1 MGGSPEEIESS
12 GAELEYW
19 LEELV
24 YLVCVYMCVY
34 VCECACVCVCVCV
47 RVHVCTCVS
56 VQCTRCVLHTS
67 YVIPAAPTAFV
78 AARLFHDCAEV
89 SRTHEAAA
97 GRMKD
102 RRGVGR
108 SFNVGNL
115 RRND

>member
-1 MGGSPEEIESS
+1 
-12 GAELEYW
+12 
-19 LEELV
+19 
-24 YLVCVYMCVY
+24 MC
-34 VCECACVCVCVCV
+34 
-47 RVHVCTCVS
+47 VCTCVS

-89 SRTHEAAA
+89 SRAHEAAA